1 MIGVCLGVVGGGGGS
16 LVTASGSLGVDSGA
30 LVGDVSDEAVIAVG
44 GVLHVLDSAIGKGN
58 RVRSGNVGGAVR
70 GLLGLEVGLG
80 IVISHGVGEGVGA
93 LLSKVISNVAGLD
106 GSLVSWGVNHG
117 SGVGGGGVD
126 SVSDNRGGVN
136 SVVDGGVDGMSDG
149 GVDKGSVDGVSHV
162 LGGDRVEGDDG
173 GLALGDG
180 AVSEHGGLDL
190 SETLGVVSLGHT
202 GVGGA
207 ESLALGQGSHLKEY
221 NV

>member
-1 MIGVCLGVVGGGGGS
+1 MGVRLGVVGGGGGS

-44 GVLHVLDSAIGKGN
+44 GVLHVLDSAIRKGD
-58 RVRSGNVGGAVR
+58 RVRSG
-70 GLLGLEVGLG
+70 
-80 IVISHGVGEGVGA
+80 
-93 LLSKVISNVAGLD
+93 NVAGLD

-136 SVVDGGVDGMSDG
+136 GVVAGSVDSMSDG
-149 GVDKGSVDGVSHV
+149 GVDKGSMDGVSHV
-162 LGGDRVEGDDG
+162 LGGDRVEGDDS
-173 GLALGDG
+173 GLALSDR

-207 ESLALGQGSHLKEY
+207 ESLALGQGSHLLPGPGD
-221 NV
+221 